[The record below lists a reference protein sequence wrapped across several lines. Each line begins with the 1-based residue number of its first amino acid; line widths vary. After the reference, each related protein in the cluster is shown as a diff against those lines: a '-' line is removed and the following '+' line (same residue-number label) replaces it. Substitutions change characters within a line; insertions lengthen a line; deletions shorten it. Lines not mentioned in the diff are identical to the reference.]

1 MKRALVSCA
10 MRDAEGDWN
19 ESARISKKSKMAAGD
34 VELDEVD
41 NLQFI
46 LSLEEDVSDEL
57 LQSVCVKEAEMI
69 EVKEVLSVLERL
81 SLSCEEAESRLAS
94 EILSKLDSDSDSDGA
109 AVDDNL
115 KNFVRDLNDVVRNC
129 YKSADKVKNQQLKMV
144 SLKKEFRRYRFDKK
158 SKLFGSWQHFVGM
171 LASAKKQSDV
181 IFQHVVQHIWS
192 YAVLRSPD
200 STSVISVSD
209 TVSTEKRKVVDEVER
224 VAIRQHAGWA
234 IKRARDTIVSS
245 PSSLSIKI
253 SSSNSE
259 EIEVSKEYL
268 MRLIKRLGKDE
279 LQEPGKFMFIPFPE
293 TDDFF
298 IALHKEAESLLK
310 QESVLKQTEKNAVI
324 WSLQQLST
332 SITLRSK
339 WENLLGKATGYAKA
353 GHVIL
358 LQRIVSMFLKSKQQ
372 IIREQLQLKPQ
383 KSSQSLRQSLAK
395 SSDNTSSSKVRSEG
409 NGKALKVSAV
419 PEIVKELRKNTK
431 NPETVQQFL
440 ANVKKGNVNSTL
452 QFLTG
457 KELVRILKSL
467 DLPSFSGKGKVKQ
480 IDILENFLLSV
491 EDVTIKY
498 PDKVCYLYHS
508 EFAISIFFLIWHI
521 LAFPPGYN

>member
-1 MKRALVSCA
+1 
-10 MRDAEGDWN
+10 MRDAEGDWD

-41 NLQFI
+41 DLQFI

-115 KNFVRDLNDVVRNC
+115 KNFVKELNDVVRNC

-144 SLKKEFRRYRFDKK
+144 SLEKEFRRYRFDNK

-171 LASAKKQSDV
+171 PASAKKQSDV

-209 TVSTEKRKVVDEVER
+209 TVSTEKRKIVDEVER
-224 VAIRQHAGWA
+224 VAIR
-234 IKRARDTIVSS
+234 SS

-279 LQEPGKFMFIPFPE
+279 LQESGKFMFIPFPE

-310 QESVLKQTEKNAVI
+310 QESVLKQTGKNAVI

-372 IIREQLQLKPQ
+372 IIREPLQLKPQ

-409 NGKALKVSAV
+409 NGKALKASAV

-467 DLPSFSGKGKVKQ
+467 DLPSFSGKGKAKQ